1 MNQALVKR
9 FKKIAI
15 ENIEQDLD
23 IAEETQDFLEV
34 ISEYGDYLVFRN
46 AKNEE
51 EIEQSTNLVRDLFI
65 FLFPTVGGS
74 RSDYLA
80 SAIANAVEESNI
92 VVDFK
97 VESKKMNS
105 ECCRKLYKAIN
116 LKAIYPFQVINRLKK
131 YGLFA

>member
-15 ENIEQDLD
+15 ENIEKDLD
-23 IAEETQDFLEV
+23 IVEESQDFLEV

-46 AKNEE
+46 AKSEE
-51 EIEQSTNLVRDLFI
+51 EIEQSINLVKDLFI

-80 SAIANAVEESNI
+80 SAIANAVEESKI
-92 VVDFK
+92 IIDFK

-105 ECCRKLYKAIN
+105 ECCKKLYKAIN
-116 LKAIYPFQVINRLKK
+116 LKAIYPFQVMNRLKK
-131 YGLFA
+131 YNLFA

>member
-15 ENIEQDLD
+15 ENIEKDLD
-23 IAEETQDFLEV
+23 IVEESQDFLEV
-34 ISEYGDYLVFRN
+34 ISEYGDYLVFRK
-46 AKNEE
+46 AKSEE
-51 EIEQSTNLVRDLFI
+51 EIEQSINLVKDLFI

-80 SAIANAVEESNI
+80 SAIANAIEESNI
-92 VVDFK
+92 IVDFK

-105 ECCRKLYKAIN
+105 ECCKKLYKAIN
-116 LKAIYPFQVINRLKK
+116 LKAIYPFQVMNRLKK
-131 YGLFA
+131 YNLFA

>member
-46 AKNEE
+46 AKNKE

-97 VESKKMNS
+97 SESKKMNS
-105 ECCRKLYKAIN
+105 ECCKKLYRAIN
-116 LKAIYPFQVINRLKK
+116 SKAIYPFQAMNRLKK
-131 YGLFA
+131 YNLFA

>member
-15 ENIEQDLD
+15 ENIEKDLD
-23 IAEETQDFLEV
+23 IAEESQDFLEV
-34 ISEYGDYLVFRN
+34 ISEYEDCLVFRN

-51 EIEQSTNLVRDLFI
+51 EIEQSMNLVRDLFI

-80 SAIANAVEESNI
+80 SAIANAIEESKI
-92 VVDFK
+92 VIDFK

-105 ECCRKLYKAIN
+105 DCCKKLYKAIN
-116 LKAIYPFQVINRLKK
+116 SKAIYPFQAMNRLKK
-131 YGLFA
+131 YNLFA

>member
-15 ENIEQDLD
+15 ENIKKDLD
-23 IAEETQDFLEV
+23 IAEESQDFLGV

-46 AKNEE
+46 AKNKE
-51 EIEQSTNLVRDLFI
+51 EIEQSMNLVRDLFI

-80 SAIANAVEESNI
+80 SAIANAVEKSKI
-92 VVDFK
+92 VIDFK
-97 VESKKMNS
+97 SESKKMKS
-105 ECCRKLYKAIN
+105 ECCKKLYRAIN
-116 LKAIYPFQVINRLKK
+116 SKAVYPSQAMNRMKK
-131 YGLFA
+131 YNLFA

>member
-15 ENIEQDLD
+15 ENIEKDLD
-23 IAEETQDFLEV
+23 IVEESQDFLEV

-46 AKNEE
+46 AKSEE
-51 EIEQSTNLVRDLFI
+51 EIEQSINLVKDLFI

-80 SAIANAVEESNI
+80 SAIANAIEESNI
-92 VVDFK
+92 IVDFK

-105 ECCRKLYKAIN
+105 ECCKKLYRD
-116 LKAIYPFQVINRLKK
+116 VIMKQEIIKVRENRENE
-131 YGLFA
+131 

>member
-15 ENIEQDLD
+15 ENIKKDLD
-23 IAEETQDFLEV
+23 IAEESQDFLEV
-34 ISEYGDYLVFRN
+34 ISEYEDYLVFRK

-116 LKAIYPFQVINRLKK
+116 LKAIYPFQVMNRLKK
-131 YGLFA
+131 YNLFV

>member
-1 MNQALVKR
+1 MNQKLVER

-15 ENIEQDLD
+15 ENIKKDLD
-23 IAEETQDFLEV
+23 IAEESQDFLEV
-34 ISEYGDYLVFRN
+34 ISEYEDYLVFRN
-46 AKNEE
+46 AKNKE

-80 SAIANAVEESNI
+80 SAIANAIEESNI
-92 VVDFK
+92 IVDFK

-105 ECCRKLYKAIN
+105 ECCKKLYRAIN
-116 LKAIYPFQVINRLKK
+116 SKAIYPFQAMNRLKK
-131 YGLFA
+131 YNLFA

>member
-15 ENIEQDLD
+15 ENIEKDLD
-23 IAEETQDFLEV
+23 IVEESQDFLGV

-46 AKNEE
+46 AKSEE
-51 EIEQSTNLVRDLFI
+51 EIEQSINLVKDLFI

-80 SAIANAVEESNI
+80 SAIANAIEESNI
-92 VVDFK
+92 IVDFK

-105 ECCRKLYKAIN
+105 ECCKKLYRAIN
-116 LKAIYPFQVINRLKK
+116 SKAIYPFQAMNRLKK
-131 YGLFA
+131 YNLFA

>member
-1 MNQALVKR
+1 MNKTLVKR

-15 ENIEQDLD
+15 ENIEKDLD
-23 IAEETQDFLEV
+23 IAEESQDFLEV

-80 SAIANAVEESNI
+80 SAIANAIEESNI
-92 VVDFK
+92 IVDFK

-131 YGLFA
+131 YNLFA

>member
-1 MNQALVKR
+1 MNQTLVKR
-9 FKKIAI
+9 FEKVAI
-15 ENIEQDLD
+15 ENIKKDLD
-23 IAEETQDFLEV
+23 IAEESQDFLEV
-34 ISEYGDYLVFRN
+34 ISEYEDYLVFRN
-46 AKNEE
+46 AKSEE
-51 EIEQSTNLVRDLFI
+51 EIEKSINLVKDLFI

-80 SAIANAVEESNI
+80 SAIANAIEESKI

-116 LKAIYPFQVINRLKK
+116 SKAVYPTQAVNRLKK
-131 YGLFA
+131 YNLFA

>member
-1 MNQALVKR
+1 MNQILVKR
-9 FKKIAI
+9 FEKIAI
-15 ENIEQDLD
+15 ENIKKDLD
-23 IAEETQDFLEV
+23 IAEESQDFLEV

-46 AKNEE
+46 AKNEK
-51 EIEQSTNLVRDLFI
+51 EIEQSINLVKDLFI

-131 YGLFA
+131 YNLFA

>member
-15 ENIEQDLD
+15 ENIEKDLD
-23 IAEETQDFLEV
+23 IVEESQDFLEV

-46 AKNEE
+46 AKSEE
-51 EIEQSTNLVRDLFI
+51 EIEQSINLVKDLFI

-105 ECCRKLYKAIN
+105 ECCKKLYKAIN
-116 LKAIYPFQVINRLKK
+116 SKAIYPSQVMNRLKK
-131 YGLFA
+131 NNLFA

>member
-1 MNQALVKR
+1 MSVKLVER
-9 FKKIAI
+9 FKKTAI
-15 ENIEQDLD
+15 KHIEKDLD

-34 ISEYGDYLVFRN
+34 ISEYEDYLVFRN
-46 AKNEE
+46 AKSEE

-116 LKAIYPFQVINRLKK
+116 SKAIYPFQAMNRLKK
-131 YGLFA
+131 YNLFA

>member
-15 ENIEQDLD
+15 ENIEKDLD
-23 IAEETQDFLEV
+23 IVEESQDFLEV

-46 AKNEE
+46 AKSEE
-51 EIEQSTNLVRDLFI
+51 EIEQSINLVKDLFI

-105 ECCRKLYKAIN
+105 ECCKKLYKAI
-116 LKAIYPFQVINRLKK
+116 YPSQVMNRLKK
-131 YGLFA
+131 YNLFA

>member
-1 MNQALVKR
+1 MSVKLVKR

-46 AKNEE
+46 AKSEE

-80 SAIANAVEESNI
+80 SAIANAIEESKI

-97 VESKKMNS
+97 VESKKMKS
-105 ECCRKLYKAIN
+105 ECCKKLYRAIN
-116 LKAIYPFQVINRLKK
+116 SKAVYPFQAMNRMKK
-131 YGLFA
+131 YNLFA

>member
-15 ENIEQDLD
+15 ENIEKDLD
-23 IAEETQDFLEV
+23 IAEESQDFLEV
-34 ISEYGDYLVFRN
+34 ISEYEDYLVFRK

-105 ECCRKLYKAIN
+105 ECCKKLYRAIN
-116 LKAIYPFQVINRLKK
+116 SKAVYPFQAMNRLKK
-131 YGLFA
+131 YNLFA

>member
-15 ENIEQDLD
+15 ENIEKDLD
-23 IAEETQDFLEV
+23 IAEETHDFLEV
-34 ISEYGDYLVFRN
+34 LSEYGDYLVFRN

-51 EIEQSTNLVRDLFI
+51 EIEKSTNLVKDLFI

-105 ECCRKLYKAIN
+105 ECCKKLYRAIN
-116 LKAIYPFQVINRLKK
+116 SKAIYPFQAMNRLKK
-131 YGLFA
+131 YNLFA

>member
-1 MNQALVKR
+1 MNQTLVKR
-9 FKKIAI
+9 FEKIAI
-15 ENIEQDLD
+15 ENIKKDLD

-46 AKNEE
+46 AKSEE
-51 EIEQSTNLVRDLFI
+51 EVEKSTNLVRDLFI

-80 SAIANAVEESNI
+80 SAIANAVEESKI

-97 VESKKMNS
+97 LESKKMNS
-105 ECCRKLYKAIN
+105 ECCKKLYRAIN
-116 LKAIYPFQVINRLKK
+116 SKAIYPFQAMNRMKK
-131 YGLFA
+131 YNLFA

>member
-15 ENIEQDLD
+15 ENIEKDLD
-23 IAEETQDFLEV
+23 IVEESQDFLEV

-51 EIEQSTNLVRDLFI
+51 EIEQSINLVKDLFI

-80 SAIANAVEESNI
+80 SAIANAIEESNI
-92 VVDFK
+92 IVDFK

-105 ECCRKLYKAIN
+105 ECCKKLYRAIN
-116 LKAIYPFQVINRLKK
+116 SKAIYPFQAMNRLKK
-131 YGLFA
+131 YNLFA

>member
-1 MNQALVKR
+1 MNQKLVER

-15 ENIEQDLD
+15 ENIKKDLD
-23 IAEETQDFLEV
+23 IAEESQDFLEV
-34 ISEYGDYLVFRN
+34 ISEYEGYLVFKN
-46 AKNEE
+46 AKNKE

-80 SAIANAVEESNI
+80 SAIANAIEESKI

-131 YGLFA
+131 YNLFA

>member
-1 MNQALVKR
+1 MNQKLVER

-15 ENIEQDLD
+15 ENIKKDLD
-23 IAEETQDFLEV
+23 IAEESQDFLEV
-34 ISEYGDYLVFRN
+34 ISEYEDYLVFRN
-46 AKNEE
+46 AKNKE

-116 LKAIYPFQVINRLKK
+116 SKAIYPFQAMNRLKK
-131 YGLFA
+131 YNLFA

>member
-15 ENIEQDLD
+15 ENIEKDLD
-23 IAEETQDFLEV
+23 IAEESQDFLEV
-34 ISEYGDYLVFRN
+34 ISEYEDCLVFRN

-51 EIEQSTNLVRDLFI
+51 EIEQSMNLVRDLFI

-80 SAIANAVEESNI
+80 SAIANAIEESKI
-92 VVDFK
+92 VIDFK

-105 ECCRKLYKAIN
+105 ECCKKLYKAIN
-116 LKAIYPFQVINRLKK
+116 SKAIYPFQAMNRLKK
-131 YGLFA
+131 YNLFA

>member
-1 MNQALVKR
+1 MSVKLVER
-9 FKKIAI
+9 FKKTAI
-15 ENIEQDLD
+15 KHIEKDLD

-46 AKNEE
+46 AKNEK
-51 EIEQSTNLVRDLFI
+51 EIEQSINLVKDLFI

-97 VESKKMNS
+97 VESKKMDS

-116 LKAIYPFQVINRLKK
+116 SKAIYPFQAMNRLKK
-131 YGLFA
+131 YNLFA

>member
-15 ENIEQDLD
+15 ENIEKDLD
-23 IAEETQDFLEV
+23 IVEESQDFLEV

-46 AKNEE
+46 AKSEE
-51 EIEQSTNLVRDLFI
+51 EIEQSINLVKDLFI

-80 SAIANAVEESNI
+80 SAIANAIEEINI
-92 VVDFK
+92 IVDFK

-105 ECCRKLYKAIN
+105 ECCKKLYRAIN
-116 LKAIYPFQVINRLKK
+116 SKAIYPFQAMNRLKK
-131 YGLFA
+131 YNLFA

>member
-9 FKKIAI
+9 FEKIAI
-15 ENIEQDLD
+15 ENIEKDLD
-23 IAEETQDFLEV
+23 IAEESQDFLEV
-34 ISEYGDYLVFRN
+34 ISEYEDCLVFRN

-51 EIEQSTNLVRDLFI
+51 EIEQSMNLVRDLFI

-80 SAIANAVEESNI
+80 SAIANAIEESKI
-92 VVDFK
+92 VIDFK

-105 ECCRKLYKAIN
+105 ECCKKLYRAIN
-116 LKAIYPFQVINRLKK
+116 SKAIYPFQAMNRLKK
-131 YGLFA
+131 YNLFA

>member
-51 EIEQSTNLVRDLFI
+51 EIEQSMNLVR
-65 FLFPTVGGS
+65 
-74 RSDYLA
+74 
-80 SAIANAVEESNI
+80 
-92 VVDFK
+92 
-97 VESKKMNS
+97 
-105 ECCRKLYKAIN
+105 N
-116 LKAIYPFQVINRLKK
+116 LCSS
-131 YGLFA
+131 

>member
-9 FKKIAI
+9 FEKVAI
-15 ENIEQDLD
+15 ENIEKDLD
-23 IAEETQDFLEV
+23 IAEERQDFLEV

-46 AKNEE
+46 AKNKE
-51 EIEQSTNLVRDLFI
+51 EIEKSINLVRDLFI

-80 SAIANAVEESNI
+80 SAIANAVEESKI

-116 LKAIYPFQVINRLKK
+116 SKAIYPFQAMNRLKK
-131 YGLFA
+131 YNLFA

>member
-15 ENIEQDLD
+15 ENIEKDLD
-23 IAEETQDFLEV
+23 IVEESQDFLEV

-46 AKNEE
+46 AKSEE
-51 EIEQSTNLVRDLFI
+51 EIEQSINLVKDLFI

-80 SAIANAVEESNI
+80 SAIANAIEESNI
-92 VVDFK
+92 IVDFK

-105 ECCRKLYKAIN
+105 ECCKKLYRAIN
-116 LKAIYPFQVINRLKK
+116 SKAIYPFQAMNRLKK
-131 YGLFA
+131 YNLFA

>member
-1 MNQALVKR
+1 MNQILVKR
-9 FKKIAI
+9 FEKIAI
-15 ENIEQDLD
+15 KNIKKDLD

-80 SAIANAVEESNI
+80 SAIANAIEESNI
-92 VVDFK
+92 VIDFK
-97 VESKKMNS
+97 VESKKMKS
-105 ECCRKLYKAIN
+105 ECCKKLYRAIN
-116 LKAIYPFQVINRLKK
+116 SKAVYPFQAMNRMKK
-131 YGLFA
+131 YNLFA

>member
-46 AKNEE
+46 AKSEE
-51 EIEQSTNLVRDLFI
+51 EIEQSINLVKDLFI

-80 SAIANAVEESNI
+80 SAIANAIEESNI
-92 VVDFK
+92 IVDFK

-105 ECCRKLYKAIN
+105 ECCKKLYRAIN
-116 LKAIYPFQVINRLKK
+116 SKAIYPFQAMNRLKK
-131 YGLFA
+131 YNLFA

>member
-1 MNQALVKR
+1 MNQTLVKR
-9 FKKIAI
+9 FEKVAI
-15 ENIEQDLD
+15 ESIEKDLD
-23 IAEETQDFLEV
+23 IAEESQDFLEV

-51 EIEQSTNLVRDLFI
+51 EIEKSINLVKDLFI

-92 VVDFK
+92 VLDFK

-116 LKAIYPFQVINRLKK
+116 SKAIYPFQAMNRLKK
-131 YGLFA
+131 YNLFA